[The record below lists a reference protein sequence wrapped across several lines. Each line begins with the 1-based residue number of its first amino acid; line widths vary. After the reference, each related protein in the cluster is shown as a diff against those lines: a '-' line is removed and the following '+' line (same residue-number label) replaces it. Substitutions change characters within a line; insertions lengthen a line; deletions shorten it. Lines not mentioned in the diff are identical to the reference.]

1 MAAFGKNWRRQ
12 LLANAARTWS
22 CAFLHATPNIF
33 APQPALL
40 TGEAL
45 CRFGLPLVI
54 LRC

>member
-1 MAAFGKNWRRQ
+1 MAVFGKNWRRQ

-22 CAFLHATPNIF
+22 LCISSRNPEYF